1 MIGLTAMGLW
11 LDHTVWGAPRGGGFG
26 WSRGEPACVVAS
38 IERFGLSG
46 RIFTTRPDVL
56 LWRFHPSV
64 RVDFTWEYVAGPVH
78 TADRQAAWKGGPAGL
93 HAYFERHQVDAI
105 VLDTGAG
112 NVVPG
117 LASRG
122 WRLVHLDDGY
132 FIMVRQSFAQ
142 RVPTYTLIKSWE
154 YAPVD
159 RTNATHVLAEAERAL
174 RNCPG
179 EATFAW
185 GYKAKALR
193 SLGRYQEAL
202 DAALNIPPEQFVF
215 R

>member
-1 MIGLTAMGLW
+1 MGLW
-11 LDHTVWGAPRGGGFG
+11 LAHTVWGAPRDGGFR
-26 WSRGEPACVVAS
+26 WSRGEPACAVAS
-38 IERFGLSG
+38 IERLGLSG

-93 HAYFERHQVDAI
+93 HAYFERHQVDVIAM
-105 VLDTGAG
+105 DTGAG
-112 NVVPG
+112 HVVPG
-117 LASRG
+117 LAAHG
-122 WRLVHLDDGY
+122 WRLIHLYDRY
-132 FIMVRQSFAQ
+132 FMMVRQTAA
-142 RVPTYTLIKSWE
+142 RGKPIYTRIQSWE
-154 YAPVD
+154 YVPVN
-159 RTNATHVLAEAERAL
+159 RANAMHVLTEAERAL
-174 RNCPG
+174 QNCPG
-179 EATFAW
+179 EASFAW